1 MRAAG
6 WMAAA
11 SVGSGLAAIGIA
23 GMRSGAEILLG
34 MAAPLAAAGV
44 SWVLIERT
52 WKRDPARLTGVM
64 LTALAAKMVFFG
76 AYVAAVIKG
85 VEVKAVPFVVSFTS
99 FFVGL
104 YAVEALLMR
113 NLFSREI
120 SRRSL

>member
-1 MRAAG
+1 MKAAG

-76 AYVAAVIKG
+76 AYVAAMLKLAHLH
-85 VEVKAVPFVVSFTS
+85 AVPFVASFTTY
-99 FFVGL
+99 FIAL
-104 YAVEALLMR
+104 YVVEAVLMR
-113 NLFSREI
+113 RLFAEE
-120 SRRSL
+120 RSG